1 MGTRNHRNRT
11 GWLLKWNSSDDPLGC
26 LSLEK
31 GRIGWDCRRE
41 AMGRR
46 ESDWG
51 APDHNRSEADLFVP
65 GFRQGAGRSVYGEV
79 LNPGMVHFGGLRSR
93 RSRQPSWTPSFRL
106 GLLANLI
113 AVTVVIRSR

>member
-1 MGTRNHRNRT
+1 
-11 GWLLKWNSSDDPLGC
+11 
-26 LSLEK
+26 
-31 GRIGWDCRRE
+31 
-41 AMGRR
+41 MGRR

-65 GFRQGAGRSVYGEV
+65 GFWHGAGRSVYGEV
-79 LNPGMVHFGGLRSR
+79 LTPGMVHVVGLRSR

-113 AVTVVIRSR
+113 GSDRRDPVPVAQARDSFHLVLATRQGRDDIALGIFATIPKDNQVTRPD